1 MPALSTDEMRKIVK
15 RIARTDPAFAGIIKT
30 SPLCD
35 IGVKRSGRGHYQT
48 LVQSILSQQLAT
60 KAAATISE
68 RVRILCGG
76 KISPETISALEI
88 DQLRAAGVSGAKTR
102 AILELT
108 DATINKDLHFSKY
121 PKMSNTEIAEEL
133 TALWGVGRWTV
144 EMFLMFHLGRLDL
157 WPVGDLGVRRGW
169 EKLHKLPEQ
178 ITPEE
183 LDLLGDQF
191 NGYQSIVA
199 WYCWRAL
206 EGDSST
212 W

>member
-1 MPALSTDEMRKIVK
+1 MRKIVK
-15 RIARTDPAFAGIIKT
+15 RIARTDPAFAGIIKA

-35 IGVKRSGRGHYQT
+35 IGMKRSGRGHYQT

-68 RVRILCGG
+68 RVRLLCGG
-76 KISPETISALEI
+76 KITPETISGVEI

-121 PKMSNTEIAEEL
+121 PRMSNSEIAEEL

-169 EKLHKLPEQ
+169 EKLHQLPQQ

-183 LDLLGDQF
+183 LDLLGNQF
-191 NGYQSIVA
+191 TGHQSIVA